1 MITFSFTV
9 ARPSVT
15 VKADGALPSG
25 ITVLTGQSGSGK
37 STFIKCIAGLVK
49 PTTGSIQ
56 CDETTWVDRDK
67 KLWVP
72 AQERQVGYMPQGNI
86 VFPHLSVERNITYSK
101 RGTPDMCNTLLQ
113 RLGLEKYRKTKAGS
127 LSGGE
132 QQRVALARALV
143 NNPSMLIAD
152 EPTGNLDPDTAW
164 DIMRLLNE
172 INLRGTTL
180 VVATHAKDI
189 VDKMNKRVIRI
200 ENGNIISDKKGGY
213 DSEA

>member
-113 RLGLEKYRKTKAGS
+113 RLGLEKYRHTKAGR
-127 LSGGE
+127 LS
-132 QQRVALARALV
+132 AL
-143 NNPSMLIAD
+143 D
-152 EPTGNLDPDTAW
+152 W
-164 DIMRLLNE
+164 
-172 INLRGTTL
+172 NLRKQVREDL
-180 VVATHAKDI
+180 VSIIREWDVPCVWVTHDESEAESVGD
-189 VDKMNKRVIRI
+189 RHWTC
-200 ENGNIISDKKGGY
+200 ENGIITIPK
-213 DSEA
+213 